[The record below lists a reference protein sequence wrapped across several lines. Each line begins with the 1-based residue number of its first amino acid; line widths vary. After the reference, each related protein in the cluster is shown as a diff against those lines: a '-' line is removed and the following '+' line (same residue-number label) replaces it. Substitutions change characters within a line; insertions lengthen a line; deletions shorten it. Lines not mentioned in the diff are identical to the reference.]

1 MSRTTYATPA
11 QMGHILAALMPTN
24 ALIIRLCMA
33 TGLRVSDVLEL
44 RSRIWTSTLIIP
56 LHLPLPPDG

>member
-11 QMGHILAALMPTN
+11 QMGHILAALLPTT

-33 TGLRVSDVLEL
+33 TGLRLSAVLEL
-44 RSRIWTSTLIIP
+44 RTAPR
-56 LHLPLPPDG
+56 DRARGAV